1 MCTCSK
7 GMKVLKSALSRTLKS
22 YVGSYKYIDEN
33 EHLPVVNV
41 FQEHGGTIKR
51 NLRAIELHL
60 VTFRGEKKR
69 PNCPELKEKGE
80 IRATYC

>member
-7 GMKVLKSALSRTLKS
+7 SMKVLKSALSRTLKS

-41 FQEHGGTIKR
+41 FQEH
-51 NLRAIELHL
+51 
-60 VTFRGEKKR
+60 
-69 PNCPELKEKGE
+69 
-80 IRATYC
+80 